1 MSALSRAYRNLR
13 GCQTA
18 LNDLGRMREILRV
31 LGRHGFGAVV
41 QRLNL
46 AEVEAIPPTVE
57 GATKAPPLVR
67 SKRCIWR
74 AARS

>member
-13 GCQTA
+13 GFQTA

-31 LGRHGFGAVV
+31 LGRHGFGAAV

-46 AEVEAIPPTVE
+46 AEVEAIPSSVE
-57 GATKAPPLVR
+57 GAPEPALHLTRGQRIRMAT
-67 SKRCIWR
+67 
-74 AARS
+74 